1 MSHRYPAM
9 SRFVFLSVS
18 NFLRQWCVTAVTR
31 TRRVRHCPG
40 IHSALLTRLP
50 DSAFVPPFFTF
61 GKAIG
66 NEIPLV
72 GRFFFSS
79 CFRMKRRR
87 LGATTPS
94 SLSICFS
101 WETVRLIFIRAL
113 RPQAWSFSRRW
124 RFHCCQLWQ
133 TFAHEIKRCNR
144 WITYSFRSKL
154 SDLWPSAVHLQGWL
168 AFTLSSPLPLPRFS
182 RQQVKTILLSALH
195 LTRYYVNWDFSF
207 FFFLPPKSALNWER
221 LPCD

>member
-1 MSHRYPAM
+1 MRDSGDKNSEGAALPRYSQRTADTATGFCFCPSLFHFRQKLSEM
-9 SRFVFLSVS
+9 RFLLSV
-18 NFLRQWCVTAVTR
+18 
-31 TRRVRHCPG
+31 
-40 IHSALLTRLP
+40 
-50 DSAFVPPFFTF
+50 D
-61 GKAIG
+61 
-66 NEIPLV
+66 
-72 GRFFFSS
+72 FFFSS

-168 AFTLSSPLPLPRFS
+168 AFTLSSPLPLPHFS

-195 LTRYYVNWDFSF
+195 LTRYYVN
-207 FFFLPPKSALNWER
+207 
-221 LPCD
+221 